1 MQVLEREASACSHRQ
16 LWNILCASKVPQPK
30 VGELGFYTSTS
41 TYLSAF
47 N

>member
-1 MQVLEREASACSHRQ
+1 MQVLEREAAPCSRRQ
-16 LWNILCASKVPQPK
+16 LWNIHCASKVPQPK
-30 VGELGFYTSTS
+30 VGELGFYILIS